1 MKQSLWNLNFTKTF
15 CIFAIYGHNTLE
27 KCTEI
32 GKVEEERCL
41 NLMLPQKQGSRILL
55 KKSQQYQTTQ
65 FKQQNF
71 PMWVECRGTENSSQ
85 LQAK

>member
-1 MKQSLWNLNFTKTF
+1 MKQSLWNLNFTATF

-41 NLMLPQKQGSRILL
+41 NLMLPQKQQSRILL
-55 KKSQQYQTTQ
+55 KKISAISNYRIQTA
-65 FKQQNF
+65 KF
-71 PMWVECRGTENSSQ
+71 PYVGGVQGNCENSSQ
-85 LQAK
+85 L